1 MKRIFI
7 ALCFMPITAWADVTG
22 AGDAA
27 IVQQL
32 VTLVKSANYQL
43 EEMRKTTSITE
54 RLENMEQAKAVR
66 RLAEEGKA
74 MGDLIK
80 EGEKLESNLMGLKGD
95 PSGTGNTKWEIERI
109 QRDLKNAKDADSL
122 GQAKAYSRM
131 LADLKRLEFLGKA
144 QKESMKTVSKG
155 ANETDNTKVTATSTM
170 IMSDL
175 MLQKEKEAQA
185 KKSQEVKALGGA
197 LESLQ
202 YSSIVV
208 DEKGRK

>member
-1 MKRIFI
+1 
-7 ALCFMPITAWADVTG
+7 
-22 AGDAA
+22 
-27 IVQQL
+27 
-32 VTLVKSANYQL
+32 
-43 EEMRKTTSITE
+43 
-54 RLENMEQAKAVR
+54 
-66 RLAEEGKA
+66 
-74 MGDLIK
+74 
-80 EGEKLESNLMGLKGD
+80 
-95 PSGTGNTKWEIERI
+95 
-109 QRDLKNAKDADSL
+109 
-122 GQAKAYSRM
+122 
-131 LADLKRLEFLGKA
+131 
-144 QKESMKTVSKG
+144 MKTVSKG